1 MLLLFDNSA
10 SYLTP
15 ESLTAGSIQF
25 MNLYNYDYM
34 RLSLLIYVV
43 TLTAVWCTGVGF
55 AAYEERDLEVIVT
68 EVVFIFYCN
77 CKTHWLLLFLN
88 LNQFQMSL
96 SLLVHKI
103 CCNYDLIPRAPV

>member
-55 AAYEERDLEVIVT
+55 AAYEERNLEVLVT
-68 EVVFIFYCN
+68 EVVFIFYITARFIGRCY
-77 CKTHWLLLFLN
+77 FE
-88 LNQFQMSL
+88 
-96 SLLVHKI
+96 HKS
-103 CCNYDLIPRAPV
+103 IPDVTFVAGS